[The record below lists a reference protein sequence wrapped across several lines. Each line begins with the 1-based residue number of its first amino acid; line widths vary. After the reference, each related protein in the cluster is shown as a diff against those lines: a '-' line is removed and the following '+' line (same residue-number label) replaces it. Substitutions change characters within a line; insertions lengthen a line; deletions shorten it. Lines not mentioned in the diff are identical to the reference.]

1 MTHDI
6 RLSLE
11 GVYFTNNNPTTKT
24 NMETKEIANKLV
36 AYCRKADW
44 SGAQNEL
51 YDTNAISIEPYVT
64 PEFLKETKGLK
75 AITEKGKKFDAMVE
89 KIHSIEASEPLVA
102 GNSIAFTLRMDLTM
116 KGKGRMNSPELC
128 VYQVK
133 DGKVISEEFF
143 V

>member
-1 MTHDI
+1 MTLDI

-11 GVYFTNNNPTTKT
+11 GVYLQIIIQQQKLTWKQKKLQTNWLLIAARRIGESLKT
-24 NMETKEIANKLV
+24 NCMIPMQSA
-36 AYCRKADW
+36 
-44 SGAQNEL
+44 
-51 YDTNAISIEPYVT
+51 IEPYVT
-64 PEFLKETKGLK
+64 PEFPKETKGLK

-89 KIHSIEASEPLVA
+89 KIHSVEASEPLIA